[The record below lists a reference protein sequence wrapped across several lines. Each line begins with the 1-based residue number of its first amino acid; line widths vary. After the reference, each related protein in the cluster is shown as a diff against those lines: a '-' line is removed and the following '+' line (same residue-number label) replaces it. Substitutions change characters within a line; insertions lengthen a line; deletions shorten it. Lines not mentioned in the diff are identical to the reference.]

1 LTLWARSQNALITQ
15 HVLGEAIF
23 PDDDDVDLTDRIRR
37 TTHPK
42 AQALLRLDFR
52 RAIFRSTTT

>member
-1 LTLWARSQNALITQ
+1 
-15 HVLGEAIF
+15 LGEAIF